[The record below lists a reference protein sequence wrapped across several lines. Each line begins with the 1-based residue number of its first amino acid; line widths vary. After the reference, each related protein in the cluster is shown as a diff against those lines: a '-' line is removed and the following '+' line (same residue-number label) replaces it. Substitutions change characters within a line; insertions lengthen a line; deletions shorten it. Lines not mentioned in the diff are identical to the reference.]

1 MRRIVQL
8 AVGLVVVAAFGAL
21 GAAQEQPAAAA
32 AKAFE
37 VASVHLNTS
46 GTAQTNI
53 NFTPGGVTF
62 TNLPL
67 RAIIQ
72 FAYGIS
78 QPSRLAGVPDWANS
92 ERFDIVARGD
102 VTSLQDRR
110 VKLQAL
116 LADRFKLAAHTEQ
129 RSLPIYTLVLAR
141 SDGKLGPSL
150 RTSVVDCAAQRCGAR
165 PGGPGEVNLAGVQMS
180 AFAAMLSITQGRT
193 VVDGT
198 ALTGTYDIQLTFA
211 PDTPAGRGADAPPVP
226 EGRPSIFTA
235 LQEQLGLKLQAG
247 NRPEEVLVLDHVVHP
262 DND

>member
-1 MRRIVQL
+1 VKTQVV
-8 AVGLVVVAAFGAL
+8 AAGLVVVTALPAFGAQ
-21 GAAQEQPAAAA
+21 AQPPSP

-37 VASVHLNTS
+37 VASVHPNTS
-46 GTAQTNI
+46 GTTQTNI

-62 TNLPL
+62 TNLQL

-102 VTSLQDRR
+102 VASLQDRR
-110 VKLQAL
+110 AMLQAL

-141 SDGKLGPSL
+141 SDGRLGPSL
-150 RTSVVDCAAQRCGAR
+150 KPSAADCATAQRCGVR
-165 PGGPGEVNLAGVQMS
+165 PGSPGEVNLLGVQLG
-180 AFAAMLSITQGRT
+180 AFAAMLSITQGRR

-198 ALTGTYDIQLTFA
+198 ALTGTYDIQLSFA
-211 PDTPAGRGADAPPVP
+211 PDTPIGRGADAPAVP
-226 EGRPSIFTA
+226 DGRPSIFTA

-247 NRPEEVLVLDHVVHP
+247 NRLEEVLVIDRVLHP
-262 DND
+262 DEN

>member
-1 MRRIVQL
+1 VTTQV
-8 AVGLVVVAAFGAL
+8 AAGLVVVAAFSAL
-21 GAAQEQPAAAA
+21 GAAQEQSTAAQ

-37 VASVHLNTS
+37 VASVHPNTS

-62 TNLPL
+62 TNLQL

-78 QPSRLAGVPDWANS
+78 QPSRLAGVPDWANN
-92 ERFDIVARGD
+92 ERFDVVARG
-102 VTSLQDRR
+102 VVASLQDRR
-110 VKLQAL
+110 VMLQAL
-116 LADRFKLAAHTEQ
+116 LADRFKLAAHAEQ
-129 RSLPIYTLVLAR
+129 RSLPIYTLTLAR
-141 SDGKLGPSL
+141 SDGKLGPWLKPSAA
-150 RTSVVDCAAQRCGAR
+150 DCAAQRCGVR
-165 PGGPGEVNLAGVQMS
+165 PGGPGEVNLTGVQIS

-211 PDTPAGRGADAPPVP
+211 PDTPAGRAADASVVP

-247 NRPEEVLVLDHVVHP
+247 NRLEAVLVIDRVSHP
-262 DND
+262 DEN